1 MAARYGTF
9 SRSARNAFTSTFRS
23 STNGAHRYRSQSQS
37 QSTHRRNFLRNEGAI
52 FRRRLAETSI
62 PLHSAIAAAKLVSHL
77 SFSSRSAKSALPLGL
92 GLFSSNG
99 LGGGKMIMFS
109 LRNLWNTISNGAPK
123 VFIEKFFLS
132 TIMDCGSLK
141 S

>member
-77 SFSSRSAKSALPLGL
+77 SFSSRSAKSALPLGTFPS
-92 GLFSSNG
+92 LF
-99 LGGGKMIMFS
+99 LYIS
-109 LRNLWNTISNGAPK
+109 LFRE
-123 VFIEKFFLS
+123 V
-132 TIMDCGSLK
+132 SL
-141 S
+141 